1 MEPISIEIQHPEVW
15 NLSARISAD
24 SITYAMHS
32 SMDEGTLTFGQ
43 FAFDSPDQ
51 AVHKKLE
58 AAIYDNRFFLYDFG
72 KRRFLID
79 STRFVI
85 VPEEFTAGEN
95 ARAEKYF
102 RNLYPNDKSVV
113 AVDHIPE
120 VGADIAYGIDPAID
134 SFLRRTF
141 DNPPTQHALTPII
154 KFLRQ
159 KDIYGAERKMY
170 AYVCDRCLEIVA
182 LRNGRL
188 FFANRF
194 DFSTE
199 TDALYYIINVWRT
212 LEKNDSDEL
221 HIMGDKEQKKALLP
235 ELRKYVKTV
244 IQTIFPA
251 QLLKLGK
258 NAMTAPFDLIV
269 IPLCE

>member
-24 SITYAMHS
+24 GITYAMHS
-32 SMDEGTLTFGQ
+32 TMDEGTLTYGQ
-43 FAFDSPDQ
+43 IAFDIPDQ
-51 AVHKKLE
+51 AVHKQLE
-58 AAIYDNRFFLYDFG
+58 AAIYDNRFFLYDYG

-85 VPEEFTAGEN
+85 VPEEFTAADN
-95 ARAEKYF
+95 ARAEQFF
-102 RNLYPNDKSVV
+102 RSLYPNDKAVI
-113 AVDHIPE
+113 AVDRLPE
-120 VGADIAYGIDPAID
+120 VGADITYAIEPAID

-141 DNPPTQHALTPII
+141 DNPPTQHVLTPII

-170 AYVCDRCLEIVA
+170 AYVTDRCLEIVA

-188 FFANRF
+188 IFGNRY

-212 LEKNDSDEL
+212 LEMSDADEL
-221 HIMGDKEQKKALLP
+221 HIMGDKERKKALLP

-269 IPLCE
+269 MPLCE